1 MPETPEWFTRAMD
14 RIEQRQG
21 EAEARLNKRM
31 DDHQDRDDA
40 NFARNDVRFDR
51 LDVQTTQNSKD
62 ITAVT
67 TRIAVW
73 GSIATVAIPILT
85 QIVHALFE
93 ASVAV
98 K

>member
-1 MPETPEWFTRAMD
+1 
-14 RIEQRQG
+14 
-21 EAEARLNKRM
+21 
-31 DDHQDRDDA
+31 
-40 NFARNDVRFDR
+40 VRFDR
-51 LDVQTTQNSKD
+51 LDAQTAQNSKD

-93 ASVAV
+93 AGAV
-98 K
+98 GK